1 MFHEIR
7 EAISA
12 RMRYLEEIDA
22 SDRVD
27 GTPRMERLRQIP
39 PETGKFIAL
48 MAASTPPGSMI
59 EVGTSAG
66 YSSLWLSL
74 ACDKLDRRLTT
85 FELLPEKVKLARET
99 FRAAGV
105 EEVIELVEGDARQHL
120 GRYKK
125 IAFCFLDT
133 EKELYEDCYRLVV
146 ERLVHGGM
154 LLADNAA
161 SHREF
166 LAPLLDRVSA
176 DKRLDSLVV
185 PIGKGVLLC
194 RRN

>member
-1 MFHEIR
+1 MFHDMQD
-7 EAISA
+7 AILN
-12 RMRYLEEIDA
+12 RMRYLEEID
-22 SDRVD
+22 DRDRND
-27 GTPRMERLRQIP
+27 GTQRMERLRQIP

-59 EVGTSAG
+59 EIGTSAG

-74 ACDKLDRRLTT
+74 ACERLDRRLTT

-105 EEVIELVEGDARQHL
+105 EEVIDLVEGDARQQL
-120 GRYKK
+120 GLYQQ
-125 IAFCFLDT
+125 IAFCFLDA
-133 EKELYEDCYRLVV
+133 EKELYGDCYRLVV
-146 ERLVHGGM
+146 ERLVPGGM
-154 LLADNAA
+154 LLADNAI
-161 SHREF
+161 SHVEF
-166 LAPLLDRVSA
+166 LTPLLDRASA
-176 DKRLDSLVV
+176 DKRVDSLVV

>member
-1 MFHEIR
+1 MFHDIR
-7 EAISA
+7 DAILN
-12 RMRYLEEIDA
+12 RMRYLEEID
-22 SDRVD
+22 DRDRKD
-27 GTPRMERLRQIP
+27 GTQRMERLRQIP

-59 EVGTSAG
+59 EIGTSAG

-74 ACDKLDRRLTT
+74 ACEKLDRRLTT

-105 EEVIELVEGDARQHL
+105 EEVIDLVEGDARQQL
-120 GRYKK
+120 GLYQQ

-133 EKELYEDCYRLVV
+133 EKDIYEDCYGLVV
-146 ERLVHGGM
+146 ERLVPGGM
-154 LLADNAA
+154 LLADNAI
-161 SHREF
+161 SHIEF
-166 LAPLLDRVSA
+166 LTPLLDRASA
-176 DKRLDSLVV
+176 DKRVDSLVV